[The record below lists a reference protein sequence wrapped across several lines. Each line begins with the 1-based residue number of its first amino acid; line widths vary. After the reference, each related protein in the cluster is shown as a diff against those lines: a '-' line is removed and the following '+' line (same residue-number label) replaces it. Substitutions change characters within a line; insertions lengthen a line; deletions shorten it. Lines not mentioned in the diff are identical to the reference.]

1 MMVGLIASPDVI
13 LCTRSNLQSWHARS
27 WMTEGDFIADL
38 LPRPPTSE
46 YTAESMYKVISTL
59 TCCLMH
65 QGAWPLRYEEL
76 CLLVP
81 FLLLQGTD

>member
-1 MMVGLIASPDVI
+1 MMMVGLIASPDVI

-46 YTAESMYKVISTL
+46 YTAESMYNIDL
-59 TCCLMH
+59 D
-65 QGAWPLRYEEL
+65 
-76 CLLVP
+76 LLP
-81 FLLLQGTD
+81 HASRRLAFAI